1 MRRSSRPGAVRDTGG
16 EQGFW
21 PSYTDMMSAVALILF
36 FLMLLAYIQNI
47 ITNNDLNQKEQQLR
61 DTLSQLSI
69 TASQVEDKEKEL
81 QDVSS
86 NLETARQD
94 LDIQQMALDAQ
105 QALLLEQEAKLAQQ
119 QADIDAQ
126 QATIAQQQAQ
136 MQQQQTYLQDTQAE
150 LSQAREQMRSA
161 AFLRVEIVKSIKQS
175 MEQVLGSGSSIT
187 ISDTGS
193 LILSESVLFSRGSF
207 ELKENSRMVLDQL
220 ALGLASFLGTSDSIQ
235 YVDTIVIGGHADITG
250 TDEINRKLSCNRA
263 NAVLSYLMTTQ
274 NGCLTPFEQYFCAAG
289 YGSTRPVADNST
301 FEGQA
306 QNRRIEIS
314 VILKDD
320 GILDAL
326 DNYLAIQIPEAPQAT
341 EPQATEPQS

>member
-1 MRRSSRPGAVRDTGG
+1 MRRSSRPGTPRDTGS

-47 ITNNDLNQKEQQLR
+47 ITNNDLSQKEQLLK

-69 TASQVEDKEKEL
+69 TATQVEDKEKEL
-81 QDVSS
+81 QSVSDT
-86 NLETARQD
+86 LETARQD

-105 QALLLEQEAKLAQQ
+105 QALLLEQEQKLAQL
-119 QADIDAQ
+119 QADIEAQ
-126 QATIAQQQAQ
+126 QTTIKEQQTQ
-136 MQQQQTYLQDTQAE
+136 MEQQQTYLKNTQAE
-150 LSQAREQMRSA
+150 LSEAREQVRSA
-161 AFLRVEIVKSIKQS
+161 AFLRLDIVKSIKKS
-175 MEQVLGSGSSIT
+175 MEKVLGSKDSIT

-207 ELKENSRMVLDQL
+207 ELKPDSRQLLDQL
-220 ALGLASFLGTSDSIQ
+220 ALGLASFLGTSDSVK

-250 TDEINRKLSCNRA
+250 SDEINRKLSANRA

-274 NGCLTPFEQYFCAAG
+274 NGCLQPFEQYFCAAG
-289 YGSTRPVADNST
+289 FSSTRPVADNST
-301 FEGQA
+301 YEGQA

-314 VILKDD
+314 VTLKDD

-326 DNYLAIQIPEAPQAT
+326 DNYLAIEIPEST
-341 EPQATEPQS
+341 EPAKKK